1 MTYPMR
7 ERILLKISG
16 EALGGKGGVSYD
28 PLFVQTLIFDI
39 GRVYES
45 GVDIAIVVG
54 AGNIF
59 RGKQGEGLGIYSAS
73 SDYMGMLGTIMNG
86 IVLRDLFHRSGLP
99 CILMSSLACPS
110 VCDVFSSGK
119 AKDVLDARKIL
130 ICVGGTGCPYFT
142 TDTAS
147 VVMAS
152 SLNCSVLMKGTKF
165 SGIFSKDP
173 AKFPDA
179 EHLDRVS
186 YEQALIERLNVMDMT
201 AFEIAQKEKLPIVVF
216 SLFEP
221 NPVSSVLAK
230 TCQFTIVDDKENQ
243 RTASC

>member
-1 MTYPMR
+1 MR

-16 EALGGKGGVSYD
+16 EALGGTSGIGYD
-28 PLFVQTLIFDI
+28 PVFIKMLVADI

-54 AGNIF
+54 GGNLF
-59 RGKQGEGLGIYSAS
+59 RGRQGEGLGLYAAS
-73 SDYMGMLGTIMNG
+73 SDQMGMLGTIMNG
-86 IVLRDLFHRSGLP
+86 IALRDLFHRMGIACTL
-99 CILMSSLACPS
+99 LSSLACPS
-110 VCDVFSSGK
+110 VCDMFSSAKGK
-119 AKDVLDARKIL
+119 EILKQRHIL

-147 VVMAS
+147 VIMAA
-152 SLNCSVLMKGTKF
+152 SLTCSVLMKGTKF

-173 AKFPDA
+173 AKFTDA
-179 EHLDRVS
+179 QHLDRVS
-186 YEQALIERLNVMDMT
+186 YEQALTERLNVMDMT

-221 NPVSSVLAK
+221 NPISSVLAK
-230 TCQFTIVDDKENQ
+230 TCQFTVVNDKGNQ
-243 RTASC
+243 KVSSC